1 MGGAGGSGGAAPLL
15 RKERFSDFQGY
26 LKKVGFKFEQR
37 PHQVFLARS
46 GKLVVSLYESGKVV
60 IAGSDPQLERE
71 VRWFLSKMG
80 VAGEDLPEKLAAL
93 SGKTHIGTDE
103 AGKGDYFG
111 PLVVAGALVD
121 QDSEKAL
128 LALGTRDSKKLSD
141 KRVMSI
147 EKDIKRALG
156 DGRWEVLRIDPERY
170 NTLYSKMGDL
180 NKMLA
185 WAHGRVIEN
194 LLNANP
200 DCALAV
206 VDEFSAR
213 SLTDALMEKG
223 RSIRVVQS
231 VRGERDTAVAAA
243 SILARAEFL
252 RRLEKLG
259 QEFGMELPRGA
270 SMVEAVA
277 RQLVGTHGKEK
288 LSRVAKLHF
297 RTTNKVLEG

>member
-1 MGGAGGSGGAAPLL
+1 VPVL
-15 RKERFSDFQGY
+15 RKERFSEFRKHLQ
-26 LKKVGFKFEQR
+26 KVGFKFEER

-60 IAGSDPQLERE
+60 IAGKDPMLERE

-80 VAGEDLPEKLAAL
+80 VAGEEMPEKLAAL
-93 SGKTHIGTDE
+93 SGKMRIGTDE

-121 QDSEKAL
+121 ERAERVL
-128 LALGTRDSKKLSD
+128 LALGTRDSKKLSE
-141 KRVMSI
+141 KRVMSL
-147 EKDIKRALG
+147 EKDLKRALG

-170 NTLYSKMGDL
+170 NALYSKMGDL

-185 WAHGRVIEN
+185 WAHARIIEN
-194 LLNANP
+194 LLKVDP

-213 SLTDALMEKG
+213 SLSDALMEKG

-231 VRGERDTAVAAA
+231 VRGERDAAVAAA
-243 SILARAEFL
+243 SVLARAEFL
-252 RRLEKLG
+252 RRMEMLG
-259 QEFGMELPRGA
+259 ASFGTVFPRGA
-270 SMVEAVA
+270 SAVEGFA
-277 RQLVGTHGKEK
+277 RDLVGRCGRAALPK
-288 LSRVAKLHF
+288 VAKLHF